1 MAVTD
6 LSRLRTQIADRP
18 RLGLNE
24 ALGLGD
30 GVLVHFRVI
39 GTPVLAGSFKLYAS
53 GVLQVEGVAYT
64 LDYDLGLVEFAVSP
78 AIGVTIVA
86 TYQWATFTDEVLN
99 DLLITRTVEGAAA
112 RAIQWILADI
122 DLFMKYTYGQEQVD
136 RSASRA
142 GLERLYDQL
151 VQGDA
156 PFALALADTPDRETV
171 MEPFIEQSVEVLDDV
186 Q

>member
-24 ALGLGD
+24 GLGLGD

-39 GTPVLAGSFKLYAS
+39 GTPVLAGSFYLYVN
-53 GVLQVEGVAYT
+53 GTLQVEGVAYV
-64 LDYDLGLVEFAVSP
+64 LDYDLGLVTFTAAP
-78 AIGVTIVA
+78 AIGATVVA
-86 TYQWATFTDEVLN
+86 TYQWATFTDEVLE
-99 DLLITRTVEGAAA
+99 DLLLTRSVEGAAA
-112 RAIQWILADI
+112 RAISWILADV
-122 DLFMKYTYGQEQVD
+122 DLFMKYTYGQEGVD

-142 GLERLYDQL
+142 GLQRLYDDL
-151 VQGDA
+151 IGFDA
-156 PFALALADTPDRETV
+156 PFALELADTPDREAV
-171 MEPFIEQSVEVLDDV
+171 MEPFIEQSIEVLDDV

>member
-39 GTPVLAGSFKLYAS
+39 GTPVLAGSFTLFVN
-53 GVLQVEGVAYT
+53 GVLQVEDVAYT
-64 LDYDLGLVEFAVSP
+64 LDYDLGLVTFAAAP
-78 AIGVTIVA
+78 AIGATIVA
-86 TYQWATFTDEVLN
+86 TYQWATFTDEALN
-99 DLLITRTVEGAAA
+99 DLLLTHSVEGAAA

-151 VQGDA
+151 VVLDA
-156 PFALALADTPDRETV
+156 PFSLALADTPDREAV
-171 MEPFIEQSVEVLDDV
+171 MEPFIEQPVEVLDDV

>member
-24 ALGLGD
+24 GLGLGD
-30 GVLVHFRVI
+30 GVLIHYRVI
-39 GTPVLAGSFKLYAS
+39 GAPVLAGSFNLYVG
-53 GVLQVEGVAYT
+53 GVLQVEDVAYS
-64 LDYDLGLVEFAVSP
+64 LNYDLGLVTFTAAP
-78 AIGVTIVA
+78 ATGATVVA
-86 TYQWATFTDEVLN
+86 TYQWATFTDEVLQ
-99 DLLITRTVEGAAA
+99 DLLLTCSVEGAAA
-112 RAIQWILADI
+112 RAISWILADV

-142 GLERLYDQL
+142 GLERLYDNL
-151 VQGDA
+151 IGSDA
-156 PFALALADTPDRETV
+156 PFALALADTPDREAV
-171 MEPFIEQSVEVLDDV
+171 MEPFIEQPVEVLDDV